1 MVCANSSFA
10 TSIDFG
16 SLSDNHGT
24 RASHVCAT
32 AVRKRIP
39 RGARIID
46 AEGNVLITGLWDRYS
61 HSLGRW
67 NGRPCQCVRWRDPVG
82 YLAKRDRQS
91 GPIPRTRCRLET
103 ISSCKLA
110 DLMLLEANPLRE
122 HRPHKRIGMVVLN
135 GRSLAGG
142 AERVT
147 RSRCGDRGT
156 AASFKYAY
164 QIQIVNPQRQCR
176 LCFVLRAV
184 ATLTLCIE
192 SK

>member
-1 MVCANSSFA
+1 MSAAYQARRRGARWTSTYTSRISKRRTPGLRRWPSSSSPCMIRSMVCANSSFA

-110 DLMLLEANPLRE
+110 DLMLLEANPLE
-122 HRPHKRIGMVVLN
+122 NIDHTNASGWLYSMVVL
-135 GRSLAGG
+135 
-142 AERVT
+142 
-147 RSRCGDRGT
+147 SRGW
-156 AASFKYAY
+156 S
-164 QIQIVNPQRQCR
+164 
-176 LCFVLRAV
+176 
-184 ATLTLCIE
+184 
-192 SK
+192 